1 VRRWHWLAM
10 GLLLLV
16 SVVAGLLV
24 HHEPA
29 PGHWWDGV
37 AGFYAVYGFAGCI
50 LIVFGSRLLG
60 KMVLERREDYY
71 EAADGS
77 RHGEGDGQEI
87 PGEEE

>member
-1 VRRWHWLAM
+1 M
-10 GLLLLV
+10 GLLLLA
-16 SVVAGLLV
+16 SIVAGLLA

-37 AGFYAVYGFAGCI
+37 AGFYAVYGLVGCI
-50 LIVFGSRLLG
+50 LVVVGSRLLG

-71 EAADGS
+71 EAAEGS
-77 RHGEGDGQEI
+77 RRGTGDGQDS